1 MQCLVFNTGYKSSTL
16 FDNNICI
23 VHDHDHDIYWG
34 TTICDLLAQAFL
46 ILFFLWSSHLDTVF
60 LPPAPGS
67 VTPVSEN
74 QLQTN
79 QAYVL
84 FYQRSNSNSTL
95 RK

>member
-1 MQCLVFNTGYKSSTL
+1 MIAGKTQSILTSFIIICYVNINVQLFLLITL
-16 FDNNICI
+16 N
-23 VHDHDHDIYWG
+23 
-34 TTICDLLAQAFL
+34 
-46 ILFFLWSSHLDTVF
+46 LFTY
-60 LPPAPGS
+60 S

-84 FYQRSNSNSTL
+84 FYQRNSTTTI

>member
-1 MQCLVFNTGYKSSTL
+1 M
-16 FDNNICI
+16 
-23 VHDHDHDIYWG
+23 IY
-34 TTICDLLAQAFL
+34 F
-46 ILFFLWSSHLDTVF
+46 HL
-60 LPPAPGS
+60 PAYS

-84 FYQRSNSNSTL
+84 FYQRSNSNTTTTNV

>member
-1 MQCLVFNTGYKSSTL
+1 M
-16 FDNNICI
+16 
-23 VHDHDHDIYWG
+23 IY
-34 TTICDLLAQAFL
+34 
-46 ILFFLWSSHLDTVF
+46 SHLPTY
-60 LPPAPGS
+60 S

-84 FYQRSNSNSTL
+84 FYQRSNSTTTTTNV